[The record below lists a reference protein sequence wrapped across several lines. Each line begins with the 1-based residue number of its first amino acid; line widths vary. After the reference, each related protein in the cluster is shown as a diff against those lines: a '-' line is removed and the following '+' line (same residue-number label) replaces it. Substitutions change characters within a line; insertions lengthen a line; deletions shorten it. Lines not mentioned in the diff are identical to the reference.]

1 MNKSLI
7 ALGIILLCII
17 IIAVGC
23 SEQIKFWY
31 NPSIISDPNRVWI
44 DDEHD
49 IWFVYNRNNS
59 EFYGQIVIDSNTYNF
74 DVGTLSHSGGFIAFM
89 IYDKSD
95 ERFTTDVNMHGLYD
109 GNQLYLKVVNDDSQ
123 HYFPKG
129 TELVFKPYPRQAE
142 HYLK

>member
-1 MNKSLI
+1 MKTKLI
-7 ALGIILLCII
+7 ICIILLFCIVI
-17 IIAVGC
+17 SSVGC
-23 SEQIKFWY
+23 FEQYKFWD

-49 IWFVYNRNNS
+49 IWFVYNRNNL

-74 DVGTLSHSGGFIAFM
+74 DVGTLPHSGGFIAFL

-109 GNQLYLKVVNDDSQ
+109 GNQLYLEAINDSQ

-129 TELVFKPYPRQAE
+129 TKLVFKPYPRQAE

>member
-1 MNKSLI
+1 LKKSLI

-31 NPSIISDPNRVWI
+31 DPSIISDPNRVWI

-49 IWFVYNRNNS
+49 IWFVFNLNNL

-74 DVGTLSHSGGFIAFM
+74 EVGTWHHSSSIKFCIDFADDRRIHVLTSGKYYG
-89 IYDKSD
+89 DKLILTVDSG
-95 ERFTTDVNMHGLYD
+95 NPSIPIPD
-109 GNQLYLKVVNDDSQ
+109 GTK
-123 HYFPKG
+123 
-129 TELVFKPYPRQAE
+129 LVFKPYPRQAE